1 MTTNLKQKELLKVF
15 ETLDNDKSGYIE
27 LAEFLYGI
35 KFIYGIE
42 DNSCDALIH
51 DIFNYVDGTGLFN
64 SRDHKLNRNELKKI
78 WSKIPKDLVVGKKG
92 ILDLFFEVIE
102 QKTNNVIEP
111 ISFKKKIQKQG
122 VNTFISTEIKSL
134 YSSITDM
141 SSVITKEMFLAL

>member
-1 MTTNLKQKELLKVF
+1 MTTNLKQKELLKIF

-27 LAEFLYGI
+27 LVEFLYGI

-92 ILDLFFEVIE
+92 ILDLFFEIIE